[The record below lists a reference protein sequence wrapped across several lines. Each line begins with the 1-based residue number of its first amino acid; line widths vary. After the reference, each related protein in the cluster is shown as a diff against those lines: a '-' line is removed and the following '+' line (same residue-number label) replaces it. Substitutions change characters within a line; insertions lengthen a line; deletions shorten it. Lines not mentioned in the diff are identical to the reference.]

1 MAELSLEEAP
11 KKVRD
16 IFNKGFSAFERK
28 NYDYAVD
35 LFLSVLRFEPRI
47 LQARKYLHA
56 AALQRLKT
64 KKRNAFT
71 QAISS
76 ASSFPAY
83 LKASS
88 LVKAKKGPEAIDACE
103 KLIVDN
109 PMDIKNIKLFSQAAA
124 ISDLPEAAVQLL
136 ELARDYHDSDIGLLN
151 ILATFYMKM
160 GRTRSAR
167 DCFERICEL
176 VPNDPDAL
184 KALKDALAMDSMNTD
199 GWSEAQSYK
208 DIIKDKDE
216 AELLEKESKAV
227 KSDSDAESLISDV
240 LKKIEIEPANIN
252 YYRQLAKLYAQT
264 RHHEDAITTMQKAI
278 EINPGDPELDQGLT
292 ALHVDFYNYQIEQLR
307 KNGDEEGAVAK
318 EQEKAQY
325 VFDNLQERV
334 RRYPNDAALRYDWG
348 KMLYNNDYFNEAIQ
362 QFQISQR
369 NPKHRINSLYHLAMC
384 FKQKNQFDMAIDQLE
399 KACGE
404 LYTMDETK
412 KDVLYELGEVSESLG
427 KLDKAAD
434 YFKQIYQ
441 VDIGY
446 KDVAEKIEK
455 LYSATSEQ
463 S

>member
-1 MAELSLEEAP
+1 MAELALEMAP

-16 IFNKGFSAFERK
+16 IFNKAFTAFERK
-28 NYDYAVD
+28 NYDFAID
-35 LFLSVLRFEPRI
+35 LFLSVLKMEPRI

-64 KKRNAFT
+64 KKRNAFS
-71 QAISS
+71 QAISTAS
-76 ASSFPAY
+76 AIPAHM
-83 LKASS
+83 KAAS
-88 LVKAKKGPEAIDACE
+88 LIKAGKGLEALDVCE
-103 KLIVDN
+103 NLIKDN

-124 ISDLPEAAVQLL
+124 MADLPEAAVQLM
-136 ELARDYHDSDIGLLN
+136 ETARDYHDSDIGLLN
-151 ILATFYMKM
+151 LLANFYMKM

-167 DCFERICEL
+167 ECFERICEL

-184 KALKDALAMDSMNTD
+184 KLLKDALAMDSMNTD
-199 GWSEAQSYK
+199 GWSGATSYK
-208 DIIKDKDE
+208 DIMKDKGE

-227 KSDSDAESLISDV
+227 KSDSDAESLIADV
-240 LKKIEIEPANIN
+240 LKKIENEPGNIN
-252 YYRQLAKLYAQT
+252 YYRQLAKLYAQI
-264 RHHEDAITTMQKAI
+264 RNYEDAVSTMQKAVD
-278 EINPGDPELDQGLT
+278 INPGDPELDQGLT
-292 ALHVDFYNYQIEQLR
+292 ALHTEYFNFQVEQLR
-307 KNGDEEGAVAK
+307 KAGDDEAADAK

-348 KMLYNNDYFNEAIQ
+348 KLLYNNDYFNEAIQ

-412 KDVLYELGEVSESLG
+412 KDVLYELGVISESLG
-427 KLDKAAD
+427 TLDKAAA

-446 KDVAEKIEK
+446 RDVAQKIEK
-455 LYSATSEQ
+455 LYGAAAQ